1 MTSAA
6 QQVYLDHNA
15 TTPVLP
21 AVAAAMVEAL
31 ARVGNPSSVHGAGRA
46 ARQAI
51 DEARR
56 QVATLVGA
64 PTESV
69 VFTSGGTEANNL
81 ALVGAGDVVVSAIE
95 HDSVL
100 RAVPDAARVPVTA
113 QGVVDPAALDAQLGR
128 AKADI
133 VSVMLANNETGA
145 IQPVAEIAAV
155 AHRHGAL
162 VHCDAIQAAGRIDVD
177 FETLGVDLMS
187 LSAHKLG
194 GPMGVGALLVRPG
207 VAVAARAL
215 GGGQES
221 WRRAG
226 TENVPGIVGFGVA
239 AAAARHAVARM
250 DDLRQWRDAMEAKL
264 RAIAPEIPIY
274 GAEGDNSLGRLANTS
289 CVGMPGVKGETQVM
303 GFDLAGI
310 AVSAGSACSSGKVTP
325 SAVLAAMGIESEA
338 AGEAIRVSLG
348 WTTQPGDIDR
358 FVEAWGKIY
367 DRTRRREAA

>member
-1 MTSAA
+1 MTSAVP
-6 QQVYLDHNA
+6 QVYLDHNA

-21 AVAAAMVEAL
+21 VVAAAVVDAL
-31 ARVGNPSSVHGAGRA
+31 GRVGNPSSVHGAGRA
-46 ARQAI
+46 ARQAV

-64 PTESV
+64 PVDAV
-69 VFTSGGTEANNL
+69 VFTSGGSEANNL
-81 ALVGAGDVVVSAIE
+81 ALIGAGKVVASAIE

-100 RAVPDAARVPVTA
+100 RAVPDAVRAPVTA
-113 QGVVDPAALDAQLGR
+113 QGIVDLDALDALVAR
-128 AKADI
+128 SKPAV
-133 VSVMLANNETGA
+133 VSIMLANNETGV
-145 IQPVAEIAAV
+145 IQPVAKAAEI

-162 VHCDAIQAAGRIDVD
+162 MHCDAIQAAARIDID
-177 FETLGVDLMS
+177 FEALGVDLMS

-207 VAVAARAL
+207 VAVAARML

-226 TENVPGIVGFGVA
+226 TENVPGIVGFGVS
-239 AAAARHAVARM
+239 AAAARHAVSRM
-250 DDLRQWRDAMEAKL
+250 DDLRAWRDAIEARL
-264 RAIAPEIPIY
+264 GAIAPKVPIY
-274 GAEGDNSLGRLANTS
+274 GRESERLANTS
-289 CVGMPGVKGETQVM
+289 CIGMPGVKGETQVM

-310 AVSAGSACSSGKVTP
+310 AVSAGSACSSGKVTH
-325 SAVLAAMGIESEA
+325 SAVLAAMGANEEA

-358 FVEAWGKIY
+358 FIAAWSNIY

>member
-1 MTSAA
+1 MAGAA
-6 QQVYLDHNA
+6 HQVYLDHNA

-21 AVAAAMVEAL
+21 AVAAAMVDAL
-31 ARVGNPSSVHGAGRA
+31 GRVGNPSSVHAAGRA
-46 ARQAI
+46 ARQAV

-81 ALVGAGDVVVSAIE
+81 ALAGATHVAVSAIE
-95 HDSVL
+95 HDSVC
-100 RAVPDAARVPVTA
+100 RAAPNGAIVRVSA
-113 QGVVDPAALDAQLGR
+113 QGAVDLAALDATLSSTR
-128 AKADI
+128 VEI
-133 VSVMLANNETGA
+133 VSIMLANNETGV
-145 IQPVAEIAAV
+145 IQPVAEAAKV

-162 VHCDAIQAAGRIDVD
+162 MHCDAIQAAGRIDVD
-177 FETLGVDLMS
+177 FEALGVDLMS

-250 DDLRQWRDAMEAKL
+250 DDLRAWRDAIEARL

-274 GAEGDNSLGRLANTS
+274 GAASERLANTS
-289 CVGMPGVKGETQVM
+289 CIGMPSVKGETQVM

-310 AVSAGSACSSGKVTP
+310 AVSAGSACSSGKVTS
-325 SAVLAAMGIESEA
+325 SAVLSAMGVEKEA

-358 FVEAWGKIY
+358 FVDAWRKIY

>member
-1 MTSAA
+1 MAAAA

-21 AVAAAMVEAL
+21 AVAAGVVDAL

-56 QVATLVGA
+56 RVATLVGA
-64 PTESV
+64 PAESV

-81 ALVGAGDVVVSAIE
+81 ALVDAGSAVVSAIE

-100 RAVPDAARVPVTA
+100 RAVPDAARVPVA
-113 QGVVDPAALDAQLGR
+113 ADGVLDLPALDALVAER
-128 AKADI
+128 KPAV
-133 VSVMLANNETGA
+133 VSVMLANNETGV
-145 IQPVAEIAAV
+145 IQPVARVAEIA
-155 AHRHGAL
+155 HCHGAL
-162 VHCDAIQAAGRIDVD
+162 MHCDAIQAAGRIDVD
-177 FETLGVDLMS
+177 FEALGVDLMS

-207 VAVAARAL
+207 VTLAARAL

-239 AAAARHAVARM
+239 AAAARHAIARM
-250 DDLRQWRDAMEAKL
+250 DDLRQWRDAIEARL

-274 GAEGDNSLGRLANTS
+274 GVEAERLANTS
-289 CVGMPGVKGETQVM
+289 CIGMPGVKGETQVM

-310 AVSAGSACSSGKVTP
+310 AVSAGSACSSGKVTQ
-325 SAVLAAMGIESEA
+325 SAVLTALGVDSEA

-348 WTTQPGDIDR
+348 WTTQPGDVDR
-358 FVEAWGKIY
+358 FVEAWSKIY